1 MVYVVPSLRERIIKL
16 QMNERG
22 NLSERRSTMYIEFQ
36 YSIYEENISVWDYR
50 KITLTPIEIVL
61 RLKLDLSK

>member
-1 MVYVVPSLRERIIKL
+1 MVYVVPSLRERVIKL

-36 YSIYEENISVWDYR
+36 KSVYTR
-50 KITLTPIEIVL
+50 KTFLSGITVRL
-61 RLKLDLSK
+61 R